1 MIKGI
6 IFDLDGVL
14 VDTKIIHYNAL
25 NLSLQKYEK
34 IEISLEDH
42 SKIYD
47 GLTTNEKLGLLVKN
61 KKIKK
66 KNLKKI
72 VFLKKKITKKLLKDK
87 IKFNPKVYNLF
98 KTLKKE
104 YKLAIAT
111 NAIKSTL
118 TECIKYLKISKFIDY
133 KLSNEEVR
141 NPKPH
146 PEIYLRCLIG
156 LDLKPKETLVVE
168 DSHHGREAAKESG
181 CNIYAIKNMK
191 DLNLK
196 NINLTLKEY
205 KKKHEKTPWID
216 KELNVIIPMAGKGSR
231 FASAGYTFPKP
242 LIEIAGKPM
251 IQCVIENLNLIAKF
265 IFIIQKKHQQKNN
278 IVSLLKT
285 LIPDCEIII
294 LDKVTEG
301 AACTVLLAKRLINN
315 KRPLLIANSDQ
326 YIVWNSNNTLYKFHN
341 RDYDGGIIT
350 FKASH
355 PKWSYARTDDT
366 NMVLEVAEKKVISN
380 NATTGIY
387 FWKKGSDYVKYAE
400 KMIEE
405 NNRVNNEFY
414 VCPVFNYAI
423 KDKKKIYISE
433 VEEMY
438 GLGTPEDL
446 KFFIQ
451 KKVLNQ

>member
-1 MIKGI
+1 M
-6 IFDLDGVL
+6 
-14 VDTKIIHYNAL
+14 L

-61 KKIKK
+61 KKIKN

-72 VFLKKKITKKLLKDK
+72 IFLKKKITKKLLKDK

-196 NINLTLKEY
+196 NINLILKEY
-205 KKKHEKTPWID
+205 KKKKYEKTPWID

-231 FASAGYTFPKP
+231 FVDAGYTFPKP

-265 IFIIQKKHQQKNN
+265 IFIIQKKHQQKYN

-285 LIPDCEIII
+285 LVPDCEIII